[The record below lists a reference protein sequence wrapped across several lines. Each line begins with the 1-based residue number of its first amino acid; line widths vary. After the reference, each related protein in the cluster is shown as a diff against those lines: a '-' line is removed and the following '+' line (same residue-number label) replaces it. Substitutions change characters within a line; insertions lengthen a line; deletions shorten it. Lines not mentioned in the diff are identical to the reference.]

1 MIDPAVQKKLDELR
15 FERLKE
21 VLGEYLDDENGTATR
36 FLNDL
41 ERAALENSQYFVG
54 RVDEYTT
61 VRGFFS

>member
-1 MIDPAVQKKLDELR
+1 MIDPAIQKKFDDQR

-21 VLGEYLDDENGTATR
+21 VLVEYLDDDGGTATR
-36 FLNDL
+36 FLHDL
-41 ERAALENSQYFVG
+41 ERAALENSQYFVS